1 MFEIL
6 NKQIIAQDIKRIDVY
21 APDIAQRV
29 QPGQFV
35 RVCPEEGSE
44 NIPLS
49 VVDWD
54 VKKGTISLIFQEE
67 GDTTGKLGSLPIQ
80 ESIFSV
86 LGPLGVASKIDKK
99 GIVVCL
105 ATGMGAAQILP
116 ICRGFQ
122 KAGNKV
128 IGIIGAR
135 TKKKLLLES
144 QMRIACHK
152 IFITTEDGSYEK
164 KGLATDVLKE
174 LIHKK
179 EVDFVYTI
187 GAIEMMQ
194 DVCRLTKAKHIET
207 RVQLKPIMVDCVG
220 MCGSCRVKV
229 NNKIIFSCIDGP
241 EFDGHQVDFD
251 DFLKRM
257 QGFKESDK
265 CHSGKQQ
272 FSPEKKESGPLMRF
286 LSGILSD

>member
-1 MFEIL
+1 MFEIF

-105 ATGMGAAQILP
+105 AT
-116 ICRGFQ
+116 
-122 KAGNKV
+122 
-128 IGIIGAR
+128 
-135 TKKKLLLES
+135 
-144 QMRIACHK
+144 
-152 IFITTEDGSYEK
+152 
-164 KGLATDVLKE
+164 
-174 LIHKK
+174 
-179 EVDFVYTI
+179 
-187 GAIEMMQ
+187 
-194 DVCRLTKAKHIET
+194 
-207 RVQLKPIMVDCVG
+207 
-220 MCGSCRVKV
+220 
-229 NNKIIFSCIDGP
+229 
-241 EFDGHQVDFD
+241 
-251 DFLKRM
+251 
-257 QGFKESDK
+257 
-265 CHSGKQQ
+265 
-272 FSPEKKESGPLMRF
+272 
-286 LSGILSD
+286 